1 MMKESGAVAI
11 GGALGALCRYG
22 VALLFPFLTFPWGTL
37 FVNYI
42 GSFLL
47 GALTS
52 YVGKRKVA
60 EWLRLAIGTG
70 FCGGLTT
77 MSTFSKETVVLWHEH
92 IGLANIYV
100 FVSFVGGLL
109 CCYVGVYV
117 GERMGARSVGEAS

>member
-1 MMKESGAVAI
+1 MKESGAVAI

-22 VALLFPFLTFPWGTL
+22 VALIFPFLTFPWGTL
-37 FVNYI
+37 LVNYI

-52 YVGKRKVA
+52 YVGKRKIA

-77 MSTFSKETVVLWHEH
+77 MSTFSKETVMLWHTH
-92 IGLANIYV
+92 AALANGYV
-100 FVSFVGGLL
+100 LISFIGGLL
-109 CCYVGVYV
+109 CCYAGVYV
-117 GERMGARSVGEAS
+117 GERAGGKQVGGLS

>member
-1 MMKESGAVAI
+1 MKESRAVAF

-22 VALLFPFLTFPWGTL
+22 VALIFPFLTFPWGTL
-37 FVNYI
+37 TVNYI

-52 YVGKRKVA
+52 YVGKRKMA

-77 MSTFSKETVVLWHEH
+77 MSTFSKETIALWHTH
-92 IGLANIYV
+92 ATLASGYV
-100 FVSFVGGLL
+100 LISLVGGLL
-109 CCYVGVYV
+109 CCYAGIYV
-117 GERMGARSVGEAS
+117 GERMGARGVGEVS

>member
-11 GGALGALCRYG
+11 GGAFGALCRYG

-52 YVGKRKVA
+52 YVGKGKMA

-77 MSTFSKETVVLWHEH
+77 MSTFSKETVVLWHVQ
-92 IGLANIYV
+92 IASASLYV
-100 FVSFVGGLL
+100 VASLVGGLL
-109 CCYVGVYV
+109 LCYAGIYV
-117 GERMGARSVGEAS
+117 GERVGARSVGEAS

>member
-1 MMKESGAVAI
+1 MKESGAVAL

-22 VALLFPFLTFPWGTL
+22 VAIVFPFLSFPWGTL
-37 FVNYI
+37 LVNYV

-52 YVGKRKVA
+52 YVGKRSMA

-77 MSTFSKETVVLWHEH
+77 MSTFSKETIALWHDH
-92 IGLANIYV
+92 VGLANVYV
-100 FVSFVGGLL
+100 LTSFVGGLL
-109 CCYVGVYV
+109 FCYAGVYV
-117 GERMGARSVGEAS
+117 GERMGMKKVGEAS